1 MIELNKDNFEQ
12 EVKQHQGLMMV
23 DFWGESCG
31 RCMELMPDVM
41 ALSEKY
47 GEELKFAKLN
57 ISGNRRVAMGQGV
70 MGLPS
75 MVFYKD
81 GEKIEHLSGEE
92 LDAQQIEET
101 IKQHLSLTEIA

>member
-1 MIELNKDNFEQ
+1 MIEVGKDNFEQ
-12 EVKQHQGLMMV
+12 EVKQHQGIVMV

-31 RCMELMPDVM
+31 RCMELMPDVV

-47 GEELKFAKLN
+47 GDKIKFTKLN
-57 ISGNRRVAMGQGV
+57 IAGNRRVAMGQGV

-81 GEKIEHLSGEE
+81 GEKQAHLSGEE
-92 LDAQQIEET
+92 LDAQQIEDA
-101 IKQHLSLTEIA
+101 IKQYV

>member
-1 MIELNKDNFEQ
+1 MIELNKDNFDQ
-12 EVKQHQGLMMV
+12 EIKQHQGMVMV

-31 RCMELMPDVM
+31 RCMELMPDVI

-47 GEELKFAKLN
+47 GEEIKFAKLN
-57 ISGNRRVAMGQGV
+57 IAGNRRVAMVQGV

-81 GEKIEHLSGEE
+81 GEKVQHLSGEE
-92 LDAQQIEET
+92 LDGQQIEAA
-101 IKQHLSLTEIA
+101 IKEYISEIA

>member
-12 EVKQHQGLMMV
+12 EVKQHQGLVMV

-31 RCMELMPDVM
+31 RCMELMPDVI

-47 GEELKFAKLN
+47 ADELKFAKLN
-57 ISGNRRVAMGQGV
+57 IAGNRRVAMGQGV

-75 MVFYKD
+75 MVLYKD
-81 GEKIEHLSGEE
+81 GEKLLHLSGEE
-92 LDAQQIEET
+92 LDAQQIEDAIKDYLAET
-101 IKQHLSLTEIA
+101 V